1 MYDGFSVFVLC
12 FLEDFGFCGFGE
24 SGEWVADP
32 SRFSLGGEL
41 PVNTSGGQLSGGR
54 LHGFGHLHEACVQV
68 RGDGGSRQVAGAEL
82 AACGVGGANSGTTMM
97 LLRRS

>member
-1 MYDGFSVFVLC
+1 MCIRDSC
-12 FLEDFGFCGFGE
+12 EFGE
-24 SGEWVADP
+24 SGEWVSNPA
-32 SRFSLGGEL
+32 RFTLGGEL
-41 PVNTSGGQLSGGR
+41 PINTAGGQLSGGR

-68 RGDGGSRQVAGAEL
+68 RGDGGPRQVADAAL